1 MERYALITGTS
12 SGIGQALGHLLL
24 RGISTFST
32 DQKDCWQVYGLC
44 RHPERFWEN
53 LSLDLPA
60 PPISEPEY
68 RSRYHPIVCDLTDR
82 RQVVDAIRNLRRECT
97 LDLLV
102 NNAGIGYF
110 GPHEELSVEKLH
122 QMIAVN
128 IEAPLLLTQLLLQ
141 DLKKSQGAIFNLSS
155 VTAQKTDNTHGCAY
169 GATKAALSS
178 FSSSLFEEV
187 RKYGVRVLTLQPDM
201 TESGFY
207 TEANFEPERTPDTCL
222 GAVEVAKLAVW
233 MLSMRTGS
241 LVTSL
246 TVRPQKHRI
255 KRKSHNLSEGS
266 VSL

>member
-68 RSRYHPIVCDLTDR
+68 RSRYHPLVCDLTDR

-128 IEAPLLLTQLLLQ
+128 IEAPLLLTQLLLR

-169 GATKAALSS
+169 GATKAALGS
-178 FSSSLFEEV
+178 FSGSLFAEA
-187 RKYGVRVLTLQPDM
+187 RKYGVRIAAIHPDM
-201 TESGFY
+201 TATQFY
-207 TEANFEPERTPDTCL
+207 RNADFEQAEETDCRLDPT
-222 GAVEVAKLAVW
+222 EVAQAVLW
-233 MLSMRTGS
+233 ILQQRQG
-241 LVTSL
+241 LNVTEIVL
-246 TVRPQKHRI
+246 QPQKHRI
-255 KRKSHNLSEGS
+255 RRKK
-266 VSL
+266 